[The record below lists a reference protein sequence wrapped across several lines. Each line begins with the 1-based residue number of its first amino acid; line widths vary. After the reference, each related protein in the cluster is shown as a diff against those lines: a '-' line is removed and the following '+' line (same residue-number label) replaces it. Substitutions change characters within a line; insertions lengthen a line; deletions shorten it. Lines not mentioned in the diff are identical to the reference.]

1 MKWSDSVDCQEKLI
15 PPIALGTW
23 SWGTGTAGGDEV
35 FGNHYDETALKPVF
49 EAAMREGLN
58 LWDTAAVYGMGDSER
73 ILGKLIHYDS
83 DNKAILSTKFTP
95 QIAEL
100 CKDPVAKML
109 GNSLQRLGT
118 KYVDIYWIHN
128 PSDIER
134 WTPYFIPLAESGKIK
149 RVGVSN
155 HNLEQIKRV
164 EDILSKHN
172 IAVSAVQNHFS
183 LLYRSS
189 EKAGIGDYC
198 KTNHIDFFSYM
209 VLEQGALTGNYSLKH
224 PFPEG
229 SQRAKTY
236 QPILP
241 QLSRLIDAMEQIG
254 NNHQC
259 SVAQI
264 AIAWAL
270 AKGTIPIIGVT
281 KVSHV
286 TDAKHAA
293 SIVLSEEEIKMLE
306 ELADQ
311 AKVNTKGDWE
321 NPMV

>member
-1 MKWSDSVDCQEKLI
+1 MDCQKKSI

-23 SWGTGTAGGDEV
+23 SWGTGTAGGDQV
-35 FGNHYDETALKPVF
+35 FGNHYDEVTLKPVF

-73 ILGKLIHYDS
+73 ILGKLIHHNV
-83 DNKAILSTKFTP
+83 DNNVILSTKFTP

-109 GNSLQRLGT
+109 GSSLQRLGT
-118 KYVDIYWIHN
+118 KYIDIYWIHN
-128 PSDIER
+128 PSDIEK
-134 WTPYFIPLAESGKIK
+134 WTPYFIPLAETGKIK

-172 IAVSAVQNHFS
+172 ITVSAVQNHFS

-189 EKAGIGDYC
+189 EKAGILDYC

-209 VLEQGALTGNYSLKH
+209 VLEQGALTGNYSMKH
-224 PFPEG
+224 PFPQG

-241 QLSRLIDAMEQIG
+241 QLNRLIDAMEQIG
-254 NNHQC
+254 NNYQC
-259 SVAQI
+259 SIAQI

-321 NPMV
+321 NPRV